1 MRSLLC
7 VHTQAVAC
15 LYMSVM
21 GTFQGAVVRGDFQG
35 CHCVL
40 HLCVGADNDARA
52 NRVGEQ
58 VITV

>member
-1 MRSLLC
+1 M
-7 VHTQAVAC
+7 HTQAVAC

-21 GTFQGAVVRGDFQG
+21 GTFEGAVVRGDLQG